1 MQRNGAYCYNS
12 RSPNLMSTP
21 RKSVLTGEFRPTLDD
36 KGRFTLPALW
46 RKHFEKEDQFL
57 AIPSAA
63 GYVTILPP
71 AEVDKIYDKFA
82 DIPITDDEA
91 QEEMSA
97 FFANTQ
103 TISFD
108 SAGRMALSD
117 FLSEHVGLK
126 GPKDEVVL
134 VGVMNKFNV
143 FSTERWNETK
153 AKSTAATQRSAM
165 RRFRI

>member
-1 MQRNGAYCYNS
+1 
-12 RSPNLMSTP
+12 MSTP
-21 RKSVLTGEFRPTLDD
+21 RKSVFTGEFRPTLDD

-46 RKHFEKEDQFL
+46 RKGFEKEDQFL
-57 AIPSAA
+57 AVPSAA
-63 GYVTILPP
+63 GFVTILPP
-71 AEVDKIYDKFA
+71 AEVEKIYDKFA
-82 DIPITDDEA
+82 NVPLTDDEA

-97 FFANTQ
+97 FFASTQ

-117 FLSEHVGLK
+117 FLSEHVGLQ

-143 FSTERWNETK
+143 FSTARWNETK
-153 AKSTAATQRSAM
+153 SKSTPATQRTAM
-165 RRFRI
+165 RRFGI